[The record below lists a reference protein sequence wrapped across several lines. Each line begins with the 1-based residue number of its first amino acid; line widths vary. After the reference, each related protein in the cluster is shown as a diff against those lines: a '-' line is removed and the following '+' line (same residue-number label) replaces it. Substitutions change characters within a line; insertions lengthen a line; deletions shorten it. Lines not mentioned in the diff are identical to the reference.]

1 MKVGVALLLKS
12 PMVSRESLRRVAQTA
27 ESLGYDYIAPNDRV
41 VHPVTVETK
50 YPYTDSGKVGAHW
63 LKKDGVVIANS
74 LELLTAMAFLA
85 GCTQRIGLTTMV
97 LVLPYRPPVLAAK
110 MLATID
116 VLSDGRVTAGV
127 GPGWLHEEYVALQN
141 ESFKS
146 RGKLL
151 DEYLEAFRS
160 LFADDYPAYHGELV
174 EFKDIV
180 FEPKPVNRRIPIWI
194 GGESDA
200 ALRRAARFAD
210 AWSPASTSSTR
221 PMDTPEGFTKAV
233 ADLHAA
239 CEKEGRDPGDLG
251 VVLWPG
257 NFSRND
263 SGARIPFYGEPQQVV
278 DDIAAYRERGLTGLT
293 MHFQANDLNET
304 LENMQRFAED
314 VRPHVS

>member
-1 MKVGVALLLKS
+1 MKIGVALLLKS
-12 PMVSRESLRRVAQTA
+12 PMVSRESLKRVAQTA

-74 LELLTAMAFLA
+74 LELLTSMAFLA
-85 GCTQRIGLTTMV
+85 GCTERIGLTTMV

-127 GPGWLHEEYVALQN
+127 GPGWLEEEYIALQN
-141 ESFKS
+141 GSFKV
-146 RGKLL
+146 RGKML
-151 DEYLEAFRS
+151 DEYLEAFKS
-160 LFADDYPAYHGELV
+160 LFADDYPSFHGDHVAFE
-174 EFKDIV
+174 DIV

-210 AWSPASTSSTR
+210 AWSPASTSSAR
-221 PMDTPEGFTKAV
+221 PMDTPEGFASAV
-233 ADLHAA
+233 GDLHAM
-239 CEKEGRDPGDLG
+239 CEKEGRDPGDLD
-251 VVLWPG
+251 VMLWPG

-263 SGARIPFYGEPQQVV
+263 SGTRIPFYGEAQHVI

-293 MHFQANDLNET
+293 MHFQANDLGET

-314 VRPHVS
+314 VRPHIS